1 MLLLALMRHGICH
14 SWLVLLMLLAV
25 LAVLPLLLLLPVLPL
40 LLLLVV
46 HLALSPLLSRP

>member
-1 MLLLALMRHGICH
+1 MRQHALLLALMGHGICH
-14 SWLVLLMLLAV
+14 SWLVLL
-25 LAVLPLLLLLPVLPL
+25 PLLLLLVVLPL